1 MPTHEPYSAQ
11 FSSSITLVLVV
22 GVCRV
27 VGPRVP
33 KHLACR
39 PSSILVLRLW
49 RWPGA
54 VLDIVT
60 GGGVRVVQ
68 ALLGLV
74 HRVGRVGVHH
84 RDVMAHVDTRV
95 GLRRGIVWESTGGS
109 RSGSGGVGAT
119 MDRGRRD
126 RH

>member
-1 MPTHEPYSAQ
+1 M
-11 FSSSITLVLVV
+11 
-22 GVCRV
+22 
-27 VGPRVP
+27 
-33 KHLACR
+33 
-39 PSSILVLRLW
+39 
-49 RWPGA
+49 
-54 VLDIVT
+54 
-60 GGGVRVVQ
+60 RVVQ